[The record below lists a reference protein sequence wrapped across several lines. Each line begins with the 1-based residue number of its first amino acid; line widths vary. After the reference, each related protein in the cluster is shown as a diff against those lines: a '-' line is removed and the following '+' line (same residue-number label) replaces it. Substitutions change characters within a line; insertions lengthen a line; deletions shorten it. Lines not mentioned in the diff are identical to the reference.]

1 MKKAIKFSLVFR
13 DMWQSAGKYVPT
25 VDQLTRVAP
34 AIIEMGC
41 FARVETNGGGFE
53 QVNLLF
59 GENPNKAVRE
69 WTKPFHEAGIQT
81 HMLDRALNGLRM
93 SPVPDD
99 VRQLFYKVKK
109 AQGTDIA
116 RTFCGLNDVRNIA
129 PSIKYAKAAGMISQ
143 CSLCITHSPVHT
155 VEYYTKMAYE
165 LIELGA
171 DEICIKD
178 MAGIGRPRT
187 LGNIVANIKKK
198 YPEIPVQYHSHAGP
212 GFNVASI
219 LEVCEAGCDYI
230 DVGMEPLSWGTGH
243 ADLLTVQAMLKD
255 AGFDVPEI
263 NMEAYMRVRA
273 MIQEFMDDFLG
284 FYISPKNRLMN
295 SLLIGPGLP
304 GGMMGSLM
312 ADLEKNLETINK
324 NNIKNNR
331 PLMSQDQLLIKL
343 FNEVA
348 YVWPRVG
355 YPPLVTPFS
364 QYVKNL
370 ALMNVMQMEKGKAR
384 WSMIADDI
392 WDMILGKAGRLPGPL
407 APEIIEKAKN
417 EGRQFFEGN
426 PQDNYPDALDKYR
439 KLMNE
444 KHWEVGEDEEE
455 LFEYA
460 MHPAQYEA
468 YRSGKAKVEFTAD
481 VAKRKADK
489 AQAEQPQVATPAGPV
504 TLAMPTT
511 PQVMTVDVNG
521 QAYRVTVA
529 FGETAAAPAASAAPV
544 APAASAAPVAPAAPA
559 APSPAAA
566 PAAAGK
572 EVLSPL
578 EGKFYMIKNTSD
590 TPVKVGDVVKEGD
603 VLCYV
608 EAMKTY
614 NAVRAEFAGTIT
626 AICFQSGDAV
636 AEDDVLMTIQ

>member
-1 MKKAIKFSLVFR
+1 MKREIKFSLVFR
-13 DMWQSAGKYVPT
+13 DMWQSAGKYVPR
-25 VDQLTRVAP
+25 VDQLVRVAP

-69 WTKPFHEAGIQT
+69 WTKPFKEAGIQT

-93 SPVPDD
+93 SPVPSD

-109 AQGTDIA
+109 AQGTDIT

-129 PSIKYAKAAGMISQ
+129 PSIQYAKEAGMISQ
-143 CSLCITHSPVHT
+143 CALSITHSPIHT
-155 VEYYTKMAYE
+155 VEYYTNMAFE

-178 MAGIGRPRT
+178 MAGIGRPYS
-187 LGNIVANIKKK
+187 LGQIVGNIKARH
-198 YPEIPVQYHSHAGP
+198 PEIPIQYHSHAGP
-212 GFNVASI
+212 GFNMASI
-219 LEVCEAGCDYI
+219 LEVCKAGCDYI

-243 ADLLTVQAMLKD
+243 ADLISVQAMLKD
-255 AGFDVPEI
+255 AGFIVPEI
-263 NMEAYMRVRA
+263 NMEAYMKVRS

-284 FYISPKNRLMN
+284 LYISPKNRLMN

-312 ADLEKNLETINK
+312 ADLETNLETINK
-324 NNIKNNR
+324 NKVKNKQ
-331 PLMSQDQLLIKL
+331 PVMTQDQLLIKL

-348 YVWPRVG
+348 YVWPRIG

-370 ALMNVMQMEKGKAR
+370 AMMNVMQMEKGKER
-384 WSMIADDI
+384 WGMIADDI
-392 WDMILGKAGRLPGPL
+392 WDMILGKAGKLPGTL
-407 APEIIEKAKN
+407 APEIVEKAKA
-417 EGRQFFEGN
+417 EGRQFFGGD
-426 PQDNYPDALDKYR
+426 PQKNYPDALDKYR

-444 KHWEVGEDEEE
+444 KQWSVGEDDEE

-468 YRSGKAKVEFTAD
+468 YRSGKAQVEFLAD
-481 VAKRKADK
+481 VASRKAALHE
-489 AQAEQPQVATPAGPV
+489 AQAPVAVPVHPALPSSPQT
-504 TLAMPTT
+504 
-511 PQVMTVDVNG
+511 MTVDVNG
-521 QAYRVTVA
+521 QAYKVTVSYGDTTNTPA
-529 FGETAAAPAASAAPV
+529 QSGAPSAA
-544 APAASAAPVAPAAPA
+544 
-559 APSPAAA
+559 PAAA
-566 PAAAGK
+566 PASGSGM
-572 EVLSPL
+572 ELLSPL
-578 EGKFYMIKNTSD
+578 EGKFFLVKSASD
-590 TPVKVGDVVKEGD
+590 IPVKVGDVVKEGQL
-603 VLCYV
+603 LCYI

-614 NAVRAEFAGTIT
+614 NAVRSEVSGTIT
-626 AICFQSGDAV
+626 SIAYGNGDSV
-636 AEDDVLMTIQ
+636 VEDDVLMTIQ

>member
-1 MKKAIKFSLVFR
+1 MKREIKFSLVFR

-25 VDQLTRVAP
+25 VDQLTQVAP

-99 VRQLFYKVKK
+99 VRQLFYQVKK

-129 PSIKYAKAAGMISQ
+129 PSIRYAKAAGMISQ
-143 CSLCITHSPVHT
+143 CSLCITHSPIHT
-155 VEYYTKMAYE
+155 VEYYTKMAME

-178 MAGIGRPRT
+178 MAGIGRPYS
-187 LGNIVANIKKK
+187 LGQIVANIKAKH
-198 YPEIPVQYHSHAGP
+198 PEVPIQYHSHAGP
-212 GFNVASI
+212 GFSVASI
-219 LEVCEAGCDYI
+219 LEVCQAGCDYI

-255 AGFDVPEI
+255 AGFQVPEI
-263 NMEAYMRVRA
+263 NMAAYMKVRSL
-273 MIQEFMDDFLG
+273 IQEFMDDFLG
-284 FYISPKNRLMN
+284 LYISPRNRLMN

-324 NNIKNNR
+324 SNIKNNK
-331 PLMSQDQLLIKL
+331 PLMNQDQLLIKL
-343 FNEVA
+343 FEEVA

-407 APEIIEKAKN
+407 APEIIEKAKS
-417 EGRQFFEGN
+417 EGREFFEGD

-444 KHWEVGEDEEE
+444 KHWETGEDDEE

-468 YRSGKAKVEFTAD
+468 YRSGKAKVEFMAD
-481 VAKRKADK
+481 VAKRKAEG
-489 AQAEQPQVATPAGPV
+489 QAVARPAASAAP
-504 TLAMPTT
+504 TSLSLPTT

-521 QAYRVTVA
+521 QAYKVTVA
-529 FGETAAAPAASAAPV
+529 FGDTVGTTSTAVSAAESASAAPV
-544 APAASAAPVAPAAPA
+544 G
-559 APSPAAA
+559 
-566 PAAAGK
+566 AGQ

-578 EGKFYMIKNTSD
+578 EGKFFLVKGASD

-603 VLCYV
+603 VICYV

-614 NAVRAEFAGTIT
+614 NAVRAEFGGTVT
-626 AICFQSGDAV
+626 AICVTPGDAV
-636 AEDDVLMTIQ
+636 SEDDVLMTIQA

>member
-1 MKKAIKFSLVFR
+1 MKREIKFSLVFR
-13 DMWQSAGKYVPT
+13 DMWQSAGKYVPR

-34 AIIEMGC
+34 AIVEMGC

-93 SPVPDD
+93 SPVPAD

-109 AQGTDIA
+109 AQGTDIT

-129 PSIKYAKAAGMISQ
+129 PSIQYAKEAGMISQ
-143 CSLCITHSPVHT
+143 CSLCITHSPIHT
-155 VEYYTKMAYE
+155 VEYYTKMALE

-178 MAGIGRPRT
+178 MAGIGRPYS
-187 LGNIVANIKKK
+187 LGQIVANIKAKH
-198 YPEIPVQYHSHAGP
+198 PEIPIQYHSHAGP

-219 LEVCEAGCDYI
+219 LEVCNAGCDYI

-255 AGFDVPEI
+255 AGYKVPEI
-263 NMEAYMRVRA
+263 NMEAYMKVRS

-284 FYISPKNRLMN
+284 LYISPKNRLMN

-312 ADLEKNLETINK
+312 SDLEKNLESINK
-324 NNIKNNR
+324 NNIKNNK

-343 FNEVA
+343 FDEVA

-392 WDMILGKAGRLPGPL
+392 WDMLLGKAGRLPGPL
-407 APEIIEKAKN
+407 APEIIEKAKA
-417 EGRQFFEGN
+417 EGREFFEGN

-439 KLMNE
+439 KMMNE
-444 KHWEVGEDEEE
+444 KQWETGEDDEE

-468 YRSGKAKVEFTAD
+468 YRSGKAKVEFLAD
-481 VAKRKADK
+481 VAQKKAALQGK
-489 AQAEQPQVATPAGPV
+489 AQPAAPATTASAA
-504 TLAMPTT
+504 LPTT
-511 PQVMTVDVNG
+511 PQVLTVDVDG
-521 QAYRVTVA
+521 QPYRVTVA
-529 FGETAAAPAASAAPV
+529 FGDTANTASAAAPAQAAQ
-544 APAASAAPVAPAAPA
+544 PAAPT
-559 APSPAAA
+559 APVPAG
-566 PAAAGK
+566 AGN
-572 EVLSPL
+572 EILSPL
-578 EGKFYMIKNTSD
+578 EGKFFLVKNASD
-590 TPVKVGDVVKEGD
+590 TPLKVGDIVKEGD

-614 NAVRAEFAGTIT
+614 NAVRSEFSGKITSINYAG
-626 AICFQSGDAV
+626 GDTV
-636 AEDDVLMTIQ
+636 SEDDILMTIQ

>member
-1 MKKAIKFSLVFR
+1 MKREIKFSLVFR
-13 DMWQSAGKYVPT
+13 DMWQSAGKYVPR
-25 VDQLTRVAP
+25 VDQLVRVAP

-93 SPVPDD
+93 SPVPAD

-109 AQGTDIA
+109 AQGTDIT

-129 PSIKYAKAAGMISQ
+129 PSIKYAKEAGMISQ
-143 CSLCITHSPVHT
+143 CSLSITHSPIHT

-178 MAGIGRPRT
+178 MAGIGRPYS
-187 LGNIVANIKKK
+187 LGQIVANIKAKH
-198 YPEIPVQYHSHAGP
+198 PEIPIQYHSHAGP
-212 GFNVASI
+212 GFNMATI
-219 LEVCEAGCDYI
+219 LEVCNAGCDYI

-243 ADLLTVQAMLKD
+243 ADVISVQAMLKD
-255 AGFDVPEI
+255 AGFIVPEI
-263 NMEAYMRVRA
+263 NMDAYMKVRSL
-273 MIQEFMDDFLG
+273 IQEFMDDFLG
-284 FYISPKNRLMN
+284 LYISPKNRLMN

-312 ADLEKNLETINK
+312 ADLETNLDTINK
-324 NNIKNNR
+324 NKTKNNQ
-331 PLMSQDQLLIKL
+331 PLMTQDQLLIKL
-343 FNEVA
+343 FDEVA
-348 YVWPRVG
+348 YVWPRIG

-370 ALMNVMQMEKGKAR
+370 AMMNVMQMEKGKER
-384 WSMIADDI
+384 WGMIADDI
-392 WDMILGKAGRLPGPL
+392 WDMILGKAGRLPGEL

-417 EGRQFFEGN
+417 EGRQFFKGD
-426 PQDNYPDALDKYR
+426 PQENYPDALDKYR

-444 KHWEVGEDEEE
+444 KQWSVGEDDEE

-468 YRSGKAKVEFTAD
+468 YRSGKAQVEFKAD
-481 VAKRKADK
+481 VAHRKAVI
-489 AQAEQPQVATPAGPV
+489 QAALEPATPAVSIALPSS
-504 TLAMPTT
+504 

-521 QAYRVTVA
+521 QPYRVTVSYGDTSTA
-529 FGETAAAPAASAAPV
+529 PSTTPVESATAPAQTAAAG
-544 APAASAAPVAPAAPA
+544 
-559 APSPAAA
+559 
-566 PAAAGK
+566 AGN

-578 EGKFYMIKNTSD
+578 EGKFFLIKNTSD
-590 TPVKVGDVVKEGD
+590 TPLKVGDVVKEGQL
-603 VLCYV
+603 LCYI

-614 NAVRAEFAGTIT
+614 NAVRSEFSGTIT
-626 AICFQSGDAV
+626 AITLNNGDSV
-636 AEDDVLMTIQ
+636 VEDDVIMTIL

>member
-1 MKKAIKFSLVFR
+1 MKREIKFSLVFR

-25 VDQLTRVAP
+25 VDQLVRVAP

-93 SPVPDD
+93 SPVPAD
-99 VRQLFYKVKK
+99 VRQLFYQVKK
-109 AQGTDIA
+109 AQGTDIT

-129 PSIKYAKAAGMISQ
+129 PSIQYAKEAGMISQ
-143 CSLCITHSPVHT
+143 CALSITHSPIHT
-155 VEYYTKMAYE
+155 VEYYTKMALE

-178 MAGIGRPRT
+178 MAGIGRPYS
-187 LGNIVANIKKK
+187 LGQIVRNIKEKH
-198 YPEIPVQYHSHAGP
+198 PEIPIQYHSHAGP
-212 GFNVASI
+212 GFSVASI
-219 LEVCEAGCDYI
+219 LEVCDAGCDYI

-255 AGFDVPEI
+255 AGYIVPEI
-263 NMEAYMRVRA
+263 NMEAYMKVRS
-273 MIQEFMDDFLG
+273 MVQEFMDDWLG

-312 ADLEKNLETINK
+312 SDLEKNLESINK
-324 NNIKNNR
+324 TKMKNNQA
-331 PLMSQDQLLIKL
+331 LMTQDQLLIKL
-343 FNEVA
+343 FDEVA

-370 ALMNVMQMEKGKAR
+370 AMMNVMQMEKGKAR

-392 WDMILGKAGRLPGPL
+392 WDMILGRAGRLPGPL
-407 APEIIEKAKN
+407 APEIIEKAKA
-417 EGRQFFEGN
+417 EGREFFTGD
-426 PQDNYPDALDKYR
+426 PQSNYPDALDKYR

-444 KHWEVGEDEEE
+444 KQWEVGEDDEE

-468 YRSGKAKVEFTAD
+468 YRSGKAKVEFLAD
-481 VAKRKADK
+481 IAKRKAEK
-489 AQAEQPQVATPAGPV
+489 AKAGKPAEAAPAPAPTVAPAGPV
-504 TLAMPTT
+504 VMSLPTT
-511 PQVMTVDVNG
+511 PQTMTVDVNG
-521 QAYRVTVA
+521 QAYKVTVN
-529 FGETAAAPAASAAPV
+529 FGETETAPATPAVPSTPSAPSAPSTPS
-544 APAASAAPVAPAAPA
+544 APAS
-559 APSPAAA
+559 S
-566 PAAAGK
+566 GE

-578 EGKFYMIKNTSD
+578 EGKFFLVKDTSEA
-590 TPVKVGDVVKEGD
+590 PLKVGDVVKEGD
-603 VLCYV
+603 LLCYV

-614 NAVRAEFAGTIT
+614 NAVRSEFNGTVT
-626 AICFQSGDAV
+626 AILPAAGDSV
-636 AEDDVLMTIQ
+636 SEDDVLMTIA

>member
-1 MKKAIKFSLVFR
+1 MKREIKFSLVFR

-69 WTKPFHEAGIQT
+69 WTKPFHAAGIQT

-129 PSIKYAKAAGMISQ
+129 PSIKYAKEAGMISQ

-155 VEYYTKMAYE
+155 VEYYTKMAFE

-178 MAGIGRPRT
+178 MAGIGRPYT
-187 LGNIVANIKKK
+187 LGRIVANIKEK
-198 YPEIPVQYHSHAGP
+198 YPEIPIQYHSHAGP

-219 LEVCEAGCDYI
+219 MEVCNAGCDYI

-255 AGFDVPEI
+255 AGYKVPEI
-263 NMEAYMRVRA
+263 NMEAYMKVRA
-273 MIQEFMDDFLG
+273 LVQEFMDDFLG
-284 FYISPKNRLMN
+284 LYISPKNRLMN

-324 NNIKNNR
+324 SNIKNNK

-343 FNEVA
+343 FDEVA

-355 YPPLVTPFS
+355 YPPLVT
-364 QYVKNL
+364 
-370 ALMNVMQMEKGKAR
+370 
-384 WSMIADDI
+384 
-392 WDMILGKAGRLPGPL
+392 L
-407 APEIIEKAKN
+407 APEISEKAQA
-417 EGRQFFEGN
+417 EGRKFFEGN

-444 KHWEVGEDEEE
+444 KQWEVGEDEEE

-468 YRSGKAKVEFTAD
+468 YRSGKAKVEFKAD
-481 VAKRKADK
+481 VAKRKAEK
-489 AQAEQPQVATPAGPV
+489 ANAGKPTVPATPAAPAPAPAA
-504 TLAMPTT
+504 TLTMPTT

-529 FGETAAAPAASAAPV
+529 FGDTNSATPEVKPTAAPAPTAPETTN
-544 APAASAAPVAPAAPA
+544 APAGT
-559 APSPAAA
+559 
-566 PAAAGK
+566 GK

-578 EGKFYMIKNTSD
+578 EGKFFLVKNASD

-614 NAVRAEFAGTIT
+614 NAVRAEFGGTIT
-626 AICFQSGDAV
+626 AICLSSGDAV
-636 AEDDVLMTIQ
+636 SEDDVLMTIQ

>member
-295 SLLIGPGLP
+295 SLLTGPGLP

-324 NNIKNNR
+324 NNVKNNR

-529 FGETAAAPAASAAPV
+529 FGETATAPAAP
-544 APAASAAPVAPAAPA
+544 AAPVAPAAPT
-559 APSPAAA
+559 APAPAAA
-566 PAAAGK
+566 PAAAGQ

>member
-1 MKKAIKFSLVFR
+1 MKREIKFSLVFR
-13 DMWQSAGKYVPT
+13 DMWQSAGKYVPR
-25 VDQLTRVAP
+25 VDQLLEVAP

-59 GENPNKAVRE
+59 GENPNNAVRK
-69 WTKPFHEAGIQT
+69 WTKPFHDAGIQT

-143 CSLCITHSPVHT
+143 CALSITHSPVHT
-155 VEYYTKMAYE
+155 VEYYTDMAFQ

-178 MAGIGRPRT
+178 MAGIGRPVT
-187 LGNIVANIKKK
+187 LGKIVANIKAK
-198 YPEIPVQYHSHAGP
+198 YPDIVIQYHSHAGP
-212 GFNVASI
+212 GFSVASI
-219 LEVCEAGCDYI
+219 LEVCNAGCDII

-255 AGFDVPEI
+255 AGYQVPEI
-263 NMEAYMRVRA
+263 NMEAYMKVRSL
-273 MIQEFMDDFLG
+273 IQKFMDDFLG
-284 FYISPKNRLMN
+284 LYISPRNRLMN

-312 ADLEKNLETINK
+312 ADLDTNLETINK
-324 NNIKNNR
+324 NKAKNGK
-331 PLMSQDQLLIKL
+331 PLMTQDELLIKL

-370 ALMNVMQMEKGKAR
+370 ALMNVIQLEKGKER

-392 WDMILGKAGRLPGPL
+392 WDMILGKAGRLPGKL
-407 APEIIEKAKN
+407 APEIVAKAEA
-417 EGRQFFEGN
+417 EGRQFFTGN

-439 KLMNE
+439 QLMREKL
-444 KHWEVGEDEEE
+444 WETGEDDEE

-460 MHPAQYEA
+460 MHPSQYEA
-468 YRSGKAKVEFTAD
+468 YRSGKAKAEFKAD
-481 VAKRKADK
+481 VAKRRE
-489 AQAEQPQVATPAGPV
+489 AQKPKTELSAP
-504 TLAMPTT
+504 AMPTT
-511 PQVMTVDVNG
+511 PQTMTVDVNG
-521 QAYRVTVA
+521 QQYRVTVA
-529 FGETAAAPAASAAPV
+529 FGDAPQTAVATAPVASTSVSAAPT
-544 APAASAAPVAPAAPA
+544 S
-559 APSPAAA
+559 
-566 PAAAGK
+566 GQGT
-572 EVLSPL
+572 EILSPL
-578 EGKFYMIKNTSD
+578 EGKFYLIKNASD
-590 TPVKVGDVVKEGD
+590 APVKVGDVVKAGQ

-614 NAVRAEFAGTIT
+614 NAVRAEADGTVA
-626 AICFQSGDAV
+626 AICLNSGDPV
-636 AEDDVLMTIQ
+636 AEDDVIMIIK

>member
-1 MKKAIKFSLVFR
+1 
-13 DMWQSAGKYVPT
+13 MWQSAGKYVPR

-34 AIIEMGC
+34 AIVEMGC

-93 SPVPDD
+93 SPVPAD

-109 AQGTDIA
+109 AQGTDIT

-129 PSIKYAKAAGMISQ
+129 PSIQYAKEAGMISQ
-143 CSLCITHSPVHT
+143 CSLCITHSPIHT
-155 VEYYTKMAYE
+155 VEYYTKMALE

-178 MAGIGRPRT
+178 MAGIGRPYS
-187 LGNIVANIKKK
+187 LGQIVANIKAKH
-198 YPEIPVQYHSHAGP
+198 PEIPIQYHSHAGP

-219 LEVCEAGCDYI
+219 LEVCNAGCDYI

-255 AGFDVPEI
+255 AGYKVPEI
-263 NMEAYMRVRA
+263 NMEAYMKVRS

-284 FYISPKNRLMN
+284 LYISPKNRLMN

-312 ADLEKNLETINK
+312 SDLEKNLESINK
-324 NNIKNNR
+324 NNIKNNK

-343 FNEVA
+343 FDEVA

-392 WDMILGKAGRLPGPL
+392 WDMLLGKAGRLPGPL
-407 APEIIEKAKN
+407 APEIIEKAKA
-417 EGRQFFEGN
+417 EGREFFEGN

-439 KLMNE
+439 KMMNE
-444 KHWEVGEDEEE
+444 KQWETGEDDEE
-455 LFEYA
+455 LFEDA

-468 YRSGKAKVEFTAD
+468 YRSGKAKVEFLAD
-481 VAKRKADK
+481 VAQKKAALQGK
-489 AQAEQPQVATPAGPV
+489 AQPAAPATTASAA
-504 TLAMPTT
+504 LPTT
-511 PQVMTVDVNG
+511 PQVLTVDVDG
-521 QAYRVTVA
+521 QPYRVTVA
-529 FGETAAAPAASAAPV
+529 FGDTANTAAAAPAQAAQSA
-544 APAASAAPVAPAAPA
+544 APAAPA
-559 APSPAAA
+559 PAG
-566 PAAAGK
+566 AGN
-572 EVLSPL
+572 EILSPL
-578 EGKFYMIKNTSD
+578 EGKFFLVKNASD
-590 TPVKVGDVVKEGD
+590 TPLKVGDIVKEGD

-614 NAVRAEFAGTIT
+614 NAVRSEFSGKITSINYAG
-626 AICFQSGDAV
+626 GDTV
-636 AEDDVLMTIQ
+636 SEDDILMTIQ